1 MLDIFLCLVTKRTC
15 CWMRKPALSKTINVP
30 FDGISANMVR
40 AMLLADKLWPMAGVK
55 ETSLLSALIPS
66 D

>member
-1 MLDIFLCLVTKRTC
+1 
-15 CWMRKPALSKTINVP
+15 MRKPALSKTINVP